1 MRSGG
6 DNIIGYAA
14 LIAEKRARI
23 LAANPQA
30 YQKITGKAPPPP
42 VRLEIK
48 PPRLEI
54 KPVLERGRYISPSL
68 IKLIDLVARNAD
80 ISPEAIR
87 GGGRTVR
94 LVNARFC
101 IANLAEKFCPRLSAR
116 AIDDGMLRGEGCCMW
131 ARGRHQDRLRIYP
144 DYAALYERCL
154 AELQGC
160 AP

>member
-1 MRSGG
+1 MGSGG

-14 LIAEKRARI
+14 LIAVKRARI

-30 YQKITGKAPPPP
+30 YQRITGKAPPP

-54 KPVLERGRYISPSL
+54 KPVLERGRYISPAL
-68 IKLIDLVARNAD
+68 TKLIALVARNAD
-80 ISPEAIR
+80 ISPESIR

-101 IANLAEKFCPRLSAR
+101 IAKLAEEFCPRLSGR
-116 AIDDGMLRGEGCCMW
+116 AIDDGMLRGEGCCLW